1 MQRAIHN
8 VKELNMNVAAVGMS
22 AGSLVVV
29 MGTVVHYFSKIA
41 EGKIDRSIVG
51 LVLKL
56 LIGMTLAGAAIV
68 FAYQK
73 GALGGAVI
81 APAAFA
87 TMLSLMMLYLLS
99 LRKTPVGDLKVKVGD
114 KLLAF
119 EATTSDGVRFHT
131 DELADRRILLK
142 FFRGGW

>member
-1 MQRAIHN
+1 
-8 VKELNMNVAAVGMS
+8 MNVAAIGMS
-22 AGSLVVV
+22 VGSLVVV

-41 EGKIDRSIVG
+41 EGKIGPGISG

-56 LIGMTLAGAAIV
+56 LLGITLAAAAIFLAV
-68 FAYQK
+68 QNGVL
-73 GALGGAVI
+73 GAAVI

-87 TMLSLMMLYLLS
+87 TMFSTLMLYLLS
-99 LRKTPVGDLKVKVGD
+99 LRKTPIGDIKVKVGD

-119 EATTSDGVRFHT
+119 EAQTSDGIRFHT